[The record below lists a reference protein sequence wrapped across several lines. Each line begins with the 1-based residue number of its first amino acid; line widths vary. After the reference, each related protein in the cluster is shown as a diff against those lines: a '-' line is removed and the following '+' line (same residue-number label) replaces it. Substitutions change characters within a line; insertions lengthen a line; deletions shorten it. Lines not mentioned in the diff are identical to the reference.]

1 MATFRNFFTL
11 FAAGTVFLSGL
22 TTPAHANQADCESLS
37 NYLLTSA
44 TTQLQSIDNISA
56 EWSNLDSLL
65 LYAKQNNI
73 TSWDQMLSV
82 FKGKNEAA
90 NQAFTESQ
98 SNFLSGKLASVCK
111 GTQVGDQVMA
121 KVDAYLG
128 KGAMLNQA
136 LTRMNKAISD
146 GYSKFSSTPLISNQ
160 NSRQDSKENSKENSK
175 QNSISPENSVEPTM
189 DGEEEAPS
197 AAIKAKKST
206 SGLYTISVSSNI
218 EDDDLIIKAVKKGA
232 KTIVYKIRTKDNGSY
247 SFKTSRNLKG
257 FKLTLYYQ
265 EETFDTL
272 QL

>member
-1 MATFRNFFTL
+1 MGTFRNFFTF

-37 NYLLTSA
+37 NSLLTSA

-90 NQAFTESQ
+90 NQAFMESQ

-160 NSRQDSKENSKENSK
+160 NSRQDSKENS
-175 QNSISPENSVEPTM
+175 VEPTM

-218 EDDDLIIKAVKKGA
+218 EDDDLIIKAAKKGA
-232 KTIVYKIRTKDNGSY
+232 KTIVYKIRTKDNGTY
-247 SFKTSRNLKG
+247 SFKTNRNLKG